1 MAAQHSGEQLPTGT
15 AALREEANPPAP
27 TPPQPRTSRWE
38 EIPLSTRLVATF
50 VVVLTCGLMVAFIVT
65 STLLRS
71 SLLAQLDHHLASTA
85 ESLTGGPTEWMQ
97 QLDASD
103 ESLPNQFY
111 IRLDMDNGESVIQVH
126 DETVREFGKPLI
138 ETPNIG
144 DTATFR
150 QAFTVPNATQGGS
163 WRVYQVQMV
172 SATNMGVASVAL
184 PTASVLR
191 PLEDSIGL
199 LVTTSMV
206 LVVVGVLVSWLAIR
220 RALSPLREIE
230 ATAGAIAAGDLS
242 RRIRAH
248 PLNTEVGSLAHSLNT
263 MLAQIEQAFA
273 DRTASEARTRQFIS
287 DASHE
292 LRTPV
297 ATIRGYAE
305 LYRMGGIPQD
315 DISTAMRRIEDE
327 AARMGNL
334 VADLLQ
340 LARLDEGRRLIRQ
353 LINIREVAEDAAS
366 DLRVL
371 DRERC
376 VQVIDLH
383 EDDGDEILAWADP
396 DKIHQLLANLVGNII
411 QHTPPGSPVEFA
423 VGYHDGYA
431 AVEVRDHGPGVEAA
445 QAAQI
450 FRRFYRVDTSRSRSS
465 GGSGLGLAIVAAI
478 VEAHAGQLAVR
489 TTAGGGFT
497 IRILLP
503 ASQAQAHS
511 EQKNHLD

>member
-1 MAAQHSGEQLPTGT
+1 MAATSQGETSQADNRQ
-15 AALREEANPPAP
+15 AADEIPL
-27 TPPQPRTSRWE
+27 TPPRPRNSRWE
-38 EIPLSTRLVATF
+38 EIPLSTRLVTTF
-50 VVVLTCGLMVAFIVT
+50 VVVLTCGLMVAFIIT

-71 SLLAQLDHHLASTA
+71 SLLAQLDHHLATTA
-85 ESLTGGPTEWMQ
+85 ESLSGGPTEWLRQ
-97 QLDASD
+97 VDATD

-111 IRLDMDNGESVIQVH
+111 IRLDLDNGESLTQVH
-126 DETVREFGKPLI
+126 DETLKEFGKPLI
-138 ETPNIG
+138 NTPNIG
-144 DTATFR
+144 DSATFR
-150 QAFTVPNATQGGS
+150 QAFTVPNATHGGS
-163 WRVYQVQMV
+163 WRVYQVQMA
-172 SATNMGVASVAL
+172 SASNIGIASVAL

-199 LVTTSMV
+199 LVTTSLV

-242 RRIRAH
+242 RRIRSH
-248 PLNTEVGSLAHSLNT
+248 PPNTEVGSLSHSLNM
-263 MLAQIEQAFA
+263 MLTQIEQAFA
-273 DRTASEARTRQFIS
+273 ARTASEARTRQFIS

-305 LYRMGGIPQD
+305 LYRMGGINEQD
-315 DISTAMRRIEDE
+315 VPTAMRRIEDE
-327 AARMGNL
+327 ASRMGNL

-340 LARLDEGRRLIRQ
+340 LARLDEGRRLIRE
-353 LINIREVAEDAAS
+353 LIDLREVATDAAS

-371 DRERC
+371 DQTRT
-376 VQVIDLH
+376 VAVVAL
-383 EDDGDEILAWADP
+383 DETDAQRDVLAFADAE
-396 DKIHQLLANLVGNII
+396 KIQQLLANLVGNII

-423 VGYHDGYA
+423 VGYHEGYA
-431 AVEVRDHGPGVEAA
+431 AVEVRDHGPGVDPE

-450 FRRFYRVDTSRSRSS
+450 FRRFYRVDTSRARSS

-478 VEAHAGQLAVR
+478 VEAHGGQLAVR
-489 TTAGGGFT
+489 PTDGGGFT

-503 ASQAQAHS
+503 ASKAQAAAAG
-511 EQKNHLD
+511 EKRLD